1 MKLKERLRIAWQV
14 LTKGTCDELKRAVEE
29 KRRYE
34 NGLRL
39 YKIEE
44 KELRKLYLDFREF
57 LLLFDRPN
65 NMLCEGDDL
74 REITIADFRFEDYR
88 DLYPYVPRRFDK
100 EDFDGRYRYTLYNAY
115 EEIGSVQDVKNIMS
129 TVELMKLDAAA
140 KLSNMLIRD
149 GILKMD
155 IVSDSRDCNRNV
167 IRFSIPY
174 LKKRAIHTIER

>member
-1 MKLKERLRIAWQV
+1 M
-14 LTKGTCDELKRAVEE
+14 
-29 KRRYE
+29 
-34 NGLRL
+34 
-39 YKIEE
+39 
-44 KELRKLYLDFREF
+44 
-57 LLLFDRPN
+57 
-65 NMLCEGDDL
+65 
-74 REITIADFRFEDYR
+74 
-88 DLYPYVPRRFDK
+88 YPYVPRRFDK